1 MMFEPARNID
11 LYMLEGMPPQ
21 TVCVVIA
28 AYNGERT
35 IARAIASA
43 LREPEV
49 CEVVV
54 VDDASSDGTAAR
66 ASDADDG
73 SGRLAILR
81 HDSNRGPSAARNL
94 ALRSSRADL
103 VAVLDADDF
112 IVPGRFARLLTIAD
126 WDMIADNIAFVPE
139 PAVPDFAFSQLRD
152 FAADSRLM
160 SLADFIEGNIPR
172 PGISRGE
179 LGFLKPVIRREML
192 VGTALDYDETLRL
205 GEDFILY
212 CEALAAGA
220 RFRLVGQ
227 CGYVAVER
235 AHSLSGRHRTA
246 DLAALATAHDGLL
259 RLPTLSAADRQI
271 LLRHRAHVLRKLG
284 HRDFLDR
291 KHSGG
296 LAHALRGYATKP
308 KMLFGIA
315 CDIARDKLL
324 RRPNQ
329 ASESGQIPRYLFR

>member
-1 MMFEPARNID
+1 MLDPARNVD

-35 IARAIASA
+35 IARAVASA

-54 VDDASSDGTAAR
+54 VDDASSDGTAVR
-66 ASDADDG
+66 ASDADDR
-73 SGRLAILR
+73 SGRLTILR

-112 IVPGRFARLLTIAD
+112 IVPGRFARLLTIPD

-139 PAVPDFAFSQLRD
+139 PAVPDFAFSQLQD
-152 FAADSRLM
+152 FAPDSRLM
-160 SLADFIEGNIPR
+160 SFAEFVGGNIPR
-172 PGISRGE
+172 PDIARGE
-179 LGFLKPVIRREML
+179 LGFLKPVIRREIL
-192 VGTALDYDETLRL
+192 AGAALDYDETLRL
-205 GEDFILY
+205 GEDFVFY
-212 CEALAAGA
+212 CRALAAGA

-235 AHSLSGRHRTA
+235 THSLSGRHRTA
-246 DLAALATAHDGLL
+246 DLAALAKAHDKLL
-259 RLPTLSAADRQI
+259 RLPGLSPADRQI

-291 KHSGG
+291 KHEGG
-296 LAHALRGYATKP
+296 LAHALSGYAAKP

-315 CDIARDKLL
+315 CDIVRDKLH
-324 RRPNQ
+324 RRPDRT
-329 ASESGQIPRYLFR
+329 SESGQIPRYLFR